1 MAGGVSAHQADKK
14 HPNMA
19 ETTTNPQK
27 SEQNGIARGA
37 IAPTPSVMNVTTRA
51 LTLGRVVS
59 IPDNILQVV
68 LQIPTIEMRKAALTS
83 EIPFPWARLGRKI

>member
-1 MAGGVSAHQADKK
+1 MFDSLLSRNHMSISLNRNNLYLPISAANPLTNVNVPKPEVKRSTPAISTMAGGVSAHQADKK

-37 IAPTPSVMNVTTRA
+37 IAPRPKM
-51 LTLGRVVS
+51 
-59 IPDNILQVV
+59 
-68 LQIPTIEMRKAALTS
+68 K
-83 EIPFPWARLGRKI
+83 K

>member
-1 MAGGVSAHQADKK
+1 
-14 HPNMA
+14 
-19 ETTTNPQK
+19 
-27 SEQNGIARGA
+27 
-37 IAPTPSVMNVTTRA
+37 MNVTTRA

-83 EIPFPWARLGRKI
+83 EIPFPMARLGRKI

>member
-37 IAPTPSVMNVTTRA
+37 IAP
-51 LTLGRVVS
+51 
-59 IPDNILQVV
+59 IP
-68 LQIPTIEMRKAALTS
+68 
-83 EIPFPWARLGRKI
+83 KIKK

>member
-1 MAGGVSAHQADKK
+1 
-14 HPNMA
+14 
-19 ETTTNPQK
+19 
-27 SEQNGIARGA
+27 
-37 IAPTPSVMNVTTRA
+37 MNVTTRA

-83 EIPFPWARLGRKI
+83 EIPFSMARLGRKI